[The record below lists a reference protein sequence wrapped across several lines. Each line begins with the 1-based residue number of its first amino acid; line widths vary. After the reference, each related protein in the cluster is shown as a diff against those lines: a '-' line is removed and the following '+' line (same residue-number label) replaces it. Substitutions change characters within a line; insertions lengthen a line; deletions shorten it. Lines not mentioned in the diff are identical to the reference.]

1 MANRNDVITVTGI
14 SASVD
19 VQDVP
24 VPGVTDIIGGYQP
37 INLFNNVTITDS
49 NPNALL
55 GAVIIVGGNG
65 GLGSLSGFAISQFSP
80 DAGTYFHTTQSF
92 TAAQLTAI
100 FDSASFDPGGH
111 ENRGANWAIASIN
124 IFEGSPQPG
133 TLVASY
139 VAPPNVPSTFASI
152 SFTEI
157 PPPTTIDPNGI
168 KVSYSPPEGGIVDGS
183 TTHPLSGI
191 LVTDSNAQPGVAI
204 SETATVGV
212 FYDAGEPGSG
222 TQGPRFTFSA
232 ASPGELTNELQGLLY
247 TASNADP
254 GQSTQ
259 FEVNVTDGFTNS
271 TYAFDVPNESPSI
284 VQPGPP
290 VPPPLPPA
298 VTEVTQFYQG
308 ILQRSPDPGGL
319 AYWTGE
325 INSGAMSDTV
335 AEQNIINSSEAQDY
349 VVPIVE
355 MYAILGR
362 APDQAGLNGWVHAL
376 EGGASL
382 PGIALA
388 FISSPEGQGIYGAV
402 PTAGSSV
409 AVDTAFTT
417 GLYENILGRAPD
429 TGGLGYWVNQ
439 LQDGL
444 PAQNEAL
451 GFIQSTEAQSRFG
464 GGSNAVNSWLA
475 AAGDGTFNPHLT
487 FGSS

>member
-1 MANRNDVITVTGI
+1 MANQNDVITVTGI

-37 INLFNNVTITDS
+37 INLFNNVVVADS

-55 GAVIIVGGNG
+55 GAVIYVGGNG
-65 GLGSLSGFAISQFSP
+65 GFGSLNGFAISQFSP
-80 DAGTYFHTTQSF
+80 DAGTYFHTTQLF
-92 TAAQLTAI
+92 TAAQLTAA

-111 ENRGANWAIASIN
+111 ENRGTNSAIANIS

-139 VAPPNVPSTFASI
+139 VAPPDVPSTFASV

-168 KVSYSPPEGGIVDGS
+168 NVSYSPPEGGIVDGS

-204 SETATVGV
+204 PETATVGV
-212 FYDAGEPGSG
+212 FYDAGDPGSG
-222 TQGPRFTFSA
+222 TQGPRFSFSA

-271 TYAFDVPNESPSI
+271 TYAFDVPNESAL
-284 VQPGPP
+284 GPP
-290 VPPPLPPA
+290 VPPPLPPS
-298 VTEVTQFYQG
+298 VTEVTQFYQD

-325 INSGAMSDTV
+325 INSGAMSAAAV
-335 AEQNIINSSEAQDY
+335 EQDIIVSPEGQND
-349 VVPIVE
+349 VMPIVQL
-355 MYAILGR
+355 YDVFGR

-376 EGGASL
+376 EGGATL
-382 PGIALA
+382 PNIALA
-388 FISSPEGQGIYGAV
+388 FLASPEGQNDYGTT
-402 PTAGSSV
+402 PTAASS
-409 AVDTAFTT
+409 AATDTAFVTD
-417 GLYENILGRAPD
+417 LYKNILGRAPD
-429 TGGLGYWVNQ
+429 VGGLGYWVNQ
-439 LQDGL
+439 LAAGL
-444 PAQNEAL
+444 PAQYEVLNFMYSPEQQQRFFAGGDAL
-451 GFIQSTEAQSRFG
+451 D
-464 GGSNAVNSWLA
+464 SWVR
-475 AAGDGTFNPHLT
+475 AAGNGTFAPHFS